1 MFMSS
6 NLRAGH
12 QGTALWG
19 RGELVE
25 HGVQDAVRERRD
37 ALLQPRPNDA
47 GDVAIG
53 AHWATSRAAGR
64 ASASRAARRPRIA

>member
-1 MFMSS
+1 MVAEPP
-6 NLRAGH
+6 RRPPGA
-12 QGTALWG
+12 ALWG
-19 RGELVE
+19 GGELVE
-25 HGVQDAVRERRD
+25 HGVQDAVRERRG

-53 AHWATSRAAGR
+53 AHRAASRVVGR

>member
-1 MFMSS
+1 M
-6 NLRAGH
+6 
-12 QGTALWG
+12 G
-19 RGELVE
+19 RRELVE
-25 HGVQDAVRERRD
+25 HVVQDAVRECGD

-53 AHWATSRAAGR
+53 AHRATSCVAGR